1 MNMLTETNIQQRS
14 PEWFSQRTG
23 KVTASRV
30 SDLMAKTKSGPSAS
44 RASYMAQLITER
56 LTQTPT
62 EGFSS
67 AAMQWGTDTEPQARM
82 AYELMTGEAVVET
95 GFIPHPT
102 IAGFGASP
110 DGLVG
115 SDGLIEIKC
124 PNSAT
129 HIETLLDGK
138 VPSKYMIQMQV
149 QIMCCGR
156 EWCDFVSFDPRMP
169 GDMNFWMQRVFAD
182 PVMQENIKAEVIKFL
197 GDLDMKLQQLR
208 EKFNA

>member
-1 MNMLTETNIQQRS
+1 MQQQTE
-14 PEWFSQRTG
+14 EWYQARIG
-23 KVTASRV
+23 RVTASRV
-30 SDLMAKTKSGPSAS
+30 ADLMAKTKSGPSAS
-44 RASYMAQLITER
+44 RENYMAQLICER
-56 LTQTPT
+56 LTGART
-62 EGFSS
+62 EGFTS
-67 AAMQWGTDTEPQARM
+67 AAMMHGVDTEPQARM

-129 HIETLLDGK
+129 HIETLLAGK

-149 QIMCCGR
+149 QMMCCGR
-156 EWCDFVSFDPRMP
+156 DWCDFVSFDPRMP
-169 GDMNFWMQRVFAD
+169 GDMNFWMQRVHAD
-182 PVMQENIKAEVIKFL
+182 HAMQTDIKAEVIKFL
-197 GDLDMKLQQLR
+197 GDLDHKLQQLR
-208 EKFNA
+208 EKFNV

>member
-1 MNMLTETNIQQRS
+1 
-14 PEWFSQRTG
+14 
-23 KVTASRV
+23 
-30 SDLMAKTKSGPSAS
+30 
-44 RASYMAQLITER
+44 
-56 LTQTPT
+56 
-62 EGFSS
+62 
-67 AAMQWGTDTEPQARM
+67 MQFGTDTEPQARM
-82 AYELMTGEAVVET
+82 AYELMTGETVAET
-95 GFIPHPT
+95 GFVPHPT

-115 SDGLIEIKC
+115 ADGLIEIKC

-138 VPSKYMIQMQV
+138 VPSQYMIQMQV
-149 QIMCCGR
+149 QMMCTGR

-169 GDMNFWMQRVFAD
+169 GDMNFWMQRVHAD
-182 PVMQENIKAEVIKFL
+182 HASQTHIKAEVIKFL

>member
-1 MNMLTETNIQQRS
+1 MQQQTE
-14 PEWFSQRTG
+14 EWYQARIG
-23 KVTASRV
+23 RVTASRV
-30 SDLMAKTKSGPSAS
+30 ADLMAKTKSGPSAS
-44 RASYMAQLITER
+44 RENYMAQLICER
-56 LTQTPT
+56 LTGART
-62 EGFSS
+62 EGFTS
-67 AAMQWGTDTEPQARM
+67 AAMMHGVDTEPQARM
-82 AYELMTGEAVVET
+82 AYELMTGETVVET

-129 HIETLLDGK
+129 HIETLLAGK

-149 QIMCCGR
+149 QMMCTGR

-169 GDMNFWMQRVFAD
+169 GDMNFWMQRVFSD
-182 PVMQENIKAEVIKFL
+182 PAMQEDISAEVIKFL
-197 GDLDMKLQQLR
+197 GDLEVKLQQLR
-208 EKFNA
+208 EKFNG

>member
-1 MNMLTETNIQQRS
+1 MQQQTE
-14 PEWFSQRTG
+14 EWYQARIG
-23 KVTASRV
+23 RVTASRV
-30 SDLMAKTKSGPSAS
+30 ADLMAKTKSGPSAS
-44 RASYMAQLITER
+44 RENYMAQLICER
-56 LTQTPT
+56 LTGART
-62 EGFSS
+62 EGFTS
-67 AAMQWGTDTEPQARM
+67 AAMMHGVDTEPQARM

-129 HIETLLDGK
+129 HIETLLAGK

-149 QIMCCGR
+149 QMMCCGR

-169 GDMNFWMQRVFAD
+169 GDMNFWMQRVHAD
-182 PVMQENIKAEVIKFL
+182 HAMQTDIKAEVIKFL
-197 GDLDMKLQQLR
+197 GDLDHKLQQLR
-208 EKFNA
+208 EKFNV

>member
-1 MNMLTETNIQQRS
+1 MEQRS
-14 PEWFSQRTG
+14 EEWFAARLG
-23 KVTASRV
+23 CVTASRTADV
-30 SDLMAKTKSGPSAS
+30 MATTKTGYSAS
-44 RASYMAQLITER
+44 RANYMAQLITER

-67 AAMQWGTDTEPQARM
+67 TAMQWGTDTEPQARM

-102 IAGFGASP
+102 IVGFGASP

-129 HIETLLDGK
+129 HIETLLVGK

-149 QIMCCGR
+149 QMMCCGR
-156 EWCDFVSFDPRMP
+156 DWCDFVSFDPRMP
-169 GDMNFWMQRVFAD
+169 GDMNFWMQRVHAD
-182 PVMQENIKAEVIKFL
+182 PALQEDISAEVIKFL
-197 GDLDMKLQQLR
+197 GDLDHKLQQLR
-208 EKFNA
+208 EKFNV

>member
-1 MNMLTETNIQQRS
+1 MQQQTE
-14 PEWFSQRTG
+14 EWYQARIG
-23 KVTASRV
+23 RVTASRV
-30 SDLMAKTKSGPSAS
+30 ADLMAKTKNGPSAS
-44 RASYMAQLITER
+44 RENYMAQLICER
-56 LTQTPT
+56 LTGART
-62 EGFSS
+62 EGFTS
-67 AAMQWGTDTEPQARM
+67 AAMMHGVDTEPQARM

-129 HIETLLDGK
+129 HIETLLAGK

-149 QIMCCGR
+149 QMMCCGR

-182 PVMQENIKAEVIKFL
+182 PVMQEDISAEVIKFL

-208 EKFNA
+208 EKFNV

>member
-1 MNMLTETNIQQRS
+1 ME
-14 PEWFSQRTG
+14 PHEQRTDAWHSARLG
-23 KVTASRV
+23 RVTASRTADV
-30 SDLMAKTKSGPSAS
+30 MATTKTGYSAS
-44 RASYMAQLITER
+44 RANYMAQLITER

-67 AAMQWGTDTEPQARM
+67 PAMQWGTDIEPQARM
-82 AYELMTGEAVVET
+82 AYELMTGETVVET
-95 GFIPHPT
+95 GFVPHPT
-102 IAGFGASP
+102 IVGFGASP

-129 HIETLLDGK
+129 HIETLLAGK

-149 QIMCCGR
+149 QMMCCGR

-169 GDMNFWMQRVFAD
+169 GDMNFWMQRVHAD
-182 PVMQENIKAEVIKFL
+182 HAMQTDISAEVIKFL
-197 GDLDMKLQQLR
+197 GDLDHKLQQLR
-208 EKFNA
+208 EKFNV

>member
-1 MNMLTETNIQQRS
+1 MEIH
-14 PEWFSQRTG
+14 EQRTEAWHSARCG
-23 KVTASRV
+23 KVTASRTADV
-30 SDLMAKTKSGPSAS
+30 MAQTKSGYAAS
-44 RASYMAQLITER
+44 RANYMAQLITER

-67 AAMQWGTDTEPQARM
+67 TAMQWGTDTEPQARM

-129 HIETLLDGK
+129 NIETLLAGK
-138 VPSKYMIQMQV
+138 VQSKYMIQMQV
-149 QIMCCGR
+149 QMMCCGR
-156 EWCDFVSFDPRMP
+156 DWCDFVSFDPRMP
-169 GDMNFWMQRVFAD
+169 GDMNFWMQRVHAD
-182 PVMQENIKAEVIKFL
+182 HASQTDIKAEVIKFL
-197 GDLDMKLQQLR
+197 GDLEMKLQQLR
-208 EKFNA
+208 EKFNV